1 MNIGILR
8 ASSSSGTNSPL
19 LLNYTAKNIVPEK
32 IITTKQ
38 ALRYNR
44 QIVLPNFDLAKQE
57 LLLNATVLIVGLGG
71 LGCAAAQYLVAAGVG
86 ELTLIDDDNVDS
98 SNLQRQ
104 VLHGESDIG
113 INKCVSAKDSLQQLN
128 NQIKINTIQQRL
140 EIDTYLNL
148 LQSHDLVL
156 DCTDNLVSRNTLN
169 QACYQSGKG
178 LVSAAAIRMEG
189 QLMSI
194 VPAQNSAC
202 YGCIS
207 HYFSEQNLTCVES
220 GILSPIVG
228 IMGAMQALE
237 AIKILCDY
245 GQVQVNQL
253 MLFDGMTSSWQA
265 FKVPKRSDCIVCN
278 TIN

>member
-8 ASSSSGTNSPL
+8 ASGSSGTNSPL

-57 LLLNATVLIVGLGG
+57 LLLNAKMLIVGLGG

-128 NQIKINTIQQRL
+128 NQIKINIIQQRL
-140 EIDTYLNL
+140 EIDAYLNL